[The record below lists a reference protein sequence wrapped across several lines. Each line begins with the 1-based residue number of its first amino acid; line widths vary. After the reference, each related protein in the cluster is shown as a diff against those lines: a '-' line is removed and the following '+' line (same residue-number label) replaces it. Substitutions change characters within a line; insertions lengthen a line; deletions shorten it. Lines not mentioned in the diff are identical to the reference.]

1 MNQHFM
7 EIFGSVLVALITAL
21 FGPIA
26 ILWIKR
32 KLTKSKDEI
41 EIEIFSTEKITTEM
55 EEVLTK
61 LDGDRVWITQFHNG
75 GHFLHSNKSM
85 QKFSVV
91 YEVDAAGVLPVSTVF
106 TNIPISL
113 YSKCFSEILSTRF
126 IGISDY
132 EDKTVATYG
141 LKPGAEATGAK
152 ATYIV
157 GLFDFGTGKLMGS
170 VGIDFLE
177 PKKLTD
183 SQIEYFKIRS
193 ERVAGYLSS
202 NRQN

>member
-26 ILWIKR
+26 ILWVKKKI
-32 KLTKSKDEI
+32 TKSKDEI
-41 EIEIFSTEKITTEM
+41 EIEIFSTEKITTEI

-91 YEVDAAGVLPVSTVF
+91 YEVDAAGVLPVSTDF

-132 EDKTVATYG
+132 DDETVATYG

>member
-1 MNQHFM
+1 M

-126 IGISDY
+126 IGISNY
-132 EDKTVATYG
+132 EDETVATYG

>member
-26 ILWIKR
+26 ILWVKKKI
-32 KLTKSKDEI
+32 TKSKDEI
-41 EIEIFSTEKITTEM
+41 KIEIFSTEKITTEI

-75 GHFLHSNKSM
+75 GHFLHSNKSI

-132 EDKTVATYG
+132 DDETVATYG